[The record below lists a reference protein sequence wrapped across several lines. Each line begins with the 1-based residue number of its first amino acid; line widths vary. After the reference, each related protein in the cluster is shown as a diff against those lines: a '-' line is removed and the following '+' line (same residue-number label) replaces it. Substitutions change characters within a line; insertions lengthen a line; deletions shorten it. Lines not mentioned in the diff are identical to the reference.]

1 MPAMVGDGP
10 VSGGGGLQNVV
21 PSIIDRLQRPMYVV
35 VEREARVT

>member
-10 VSGGGGLQNVV
+10 VSGGGLQNVV
-21 PSIIDRLQRPMYVV
+21 PSVIDRLQRPMYVV